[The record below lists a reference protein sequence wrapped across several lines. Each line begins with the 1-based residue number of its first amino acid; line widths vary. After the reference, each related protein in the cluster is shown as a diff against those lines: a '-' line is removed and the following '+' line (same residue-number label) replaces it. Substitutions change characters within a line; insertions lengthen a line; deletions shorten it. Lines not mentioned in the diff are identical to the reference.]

1 MSFPITITD
10 HLGRQVDLPQLPQRI
25 VSLCPSQTET
35 LVTLGVG
42 ARLVGRTR
50 FCIHPKAEM
59 KKVKNIGGTKL
70 VDFDRLRALKPDL
83 IIGEK
88 EENTAE
94 MVAALEAEWPVFVTD
109 VKDLESSQRM
119 VLDLGTITGTESE
132 AAKLVAQ
139 IQASYEAICPLPRP
153 VSCLY
158 LIWKDPWMA
167 VGADTFIDSVLKK
180 CGFHNVA
187 ASLEGRYPIVTK
199 ETFQGKM
206 PEIVLLSSEPYPF
219 TNTHVVDVQ
228 SLVPSSVLRIVDG
241 EMFSWYGSHM
251 VGVENYL
258 NLVLQ
263 DAAASLSLHD
273 SV

>member
-1 MSFPITITD
+1 MTFPISLTD
-10 HLGRQVDLPQLPQRI
+10 HLGRQVDLPHIPQRI

-35 LVTLGVG
+35 LVALGLG
-42 ARLVGRTR
+42 NRLVGRTR
-50 FCIHPKAEM
+50 FCIHPKALI

-70 VDFDRLRALKPDL
+70 VDFERIRALKPDL

-88 EENTAE
+88 EENTPE

-109 VKDLESSQRM
+109 VRDLESSTRM
-119 VLDLGTITGTESE
+119 VLDLGKITGTEAE
-132 AAKLVAQ
+132 AAHLVGQ
-139 IQASYEAICPLPRP
+139 IKASYAAIRPLPRP

-206 PEIVLLSSEPYPF
+206 PEIVLISSEPYPF
-219 TNTHVVDVQ
+219 TNLHVPDVHE
-228 SLVPSSVLRIVDG
+228 LAPHSSVRIVDG
-241 EMFSWYGSHM
+241 EMFSWYGSHLI
-251 VGVENYL
+251 GVENYL

-263 DAAASLSLHD
+263 DVAASLSLHD

>member
-1 MSFPITITD
+1 MSFPISIYD
-10 HLGRQVDLPQLPQRI
+10 HLGRQVDLPQIPQRI

-35 LVTLGVG
+35 LVALGVG
-42 ARLVGRTR
+42 ERLVGRTR
-50 FCIHPKAEM
+50 FCIHPKSVL

-70 VDFDRLRALKPDL
+70 VDFDRIRALKPDL

-109 VKDLESSQRM
+109 VRDLESSARM
-119 VLDLGTITGTESE
+119 VTDLGKITGTATK
-132 AAKLVAQ
+132 AAGLVSQ
-139 IQASYEAICPLPRP
+139 IRASYDAICPLPRP

-187 ASLEGRYPIVTK
+187 ASLDGRYPIVTK
-199 ETFQGKM
+199 ETFRGKM
-206 PEIVLLSSEPYPF
+206 PEMVFLSSEPYPF
-219 TNTHVVDVQ
+219 ANLHILDVQRLVNTHAV
-228 SLVPSSVLRIVDG
+228 RIVDG
-241 EMFSWYGSHM
+241 EMFSWYGSHLI
-251 VGVENYL
+251 GVENYL

-263 DAAASLSLHD
+263 DTFASLSLHD